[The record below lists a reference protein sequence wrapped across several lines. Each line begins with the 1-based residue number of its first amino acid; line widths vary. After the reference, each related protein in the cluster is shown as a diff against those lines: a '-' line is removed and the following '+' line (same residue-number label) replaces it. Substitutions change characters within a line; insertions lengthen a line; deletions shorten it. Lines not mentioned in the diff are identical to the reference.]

1 LLLWLA
7 LIAYILEVDLYSVV
21 LINQWVLAN
30 RVRVQTFLRETFET
44 KKSKLK
50 DSDYLFFIK
59 DGLRANLQMR
69 VLLN

>member
-1 LLLWLA
+1 MLLWLA